1 MNYPE
6 DDLERLD
13 YSEQQQCYH
22 RAKVNESQPK
32 GWQTVCIAHPQ
43 LIDTFRMAHTGL
55 RGSFADVR
63 EAFAAFAGPFVMP
76 DA

>member
-13 YSEQQQCYH
+13 YNQQQQCYH
-22 RAKVNESQPK
+22 RAKVNELQPE
-32 GWQTVCIAHPQ
+32 GWQTVCTAHPQ
-43 LIDTFRMAHTGL
+43 LIDNFRMAHAGL
-55 RGSFADVR
+55 RGSFPQVR
-63 EAFAAFAGPFVMP
+63 QSFIEFAGPFLMP